1 MNKFNSSTGYVQKN
15 NPFDVTSCGRRRSF
29 MQSPLKKADPAR
41 TIGKGKNF
49 NKANPT
55 GTGAMTN
62 MKEVNASSMA
72 FTGMPDMSNPDFNIG
87 NFSEPEFSSPSRI

>member
-1 MNKFNSSTGYVQKN
+1 MRFAGQRIRAPRHGMPKFRAQRGQAES
-15 NPFDVTSCGRRRSF
+15 GRS
-29 MQSPLKKADPAR
+29 AY
-41 TIGKGKNF
+41 
-49 NKANPT
+49 ANPT

-87 NFSEPEFSSPSRI
+87 NFSEPEFRAPSRI

>member
-1 MNKFNSSTGYVQKN
+1 MRFAGQRFRSPRQGMPKFKAQRGQGESGRSPYV
-15 NPFDVTSCGRRRSF
+15 
-29 MQSPLKKADPAR
+29 
-41 TIGKGKNF
+41 
-49 NKANPT
+49 NPT

-87 NFSEPEFSSPSRI
+87 NFNEPEFRAPSRI